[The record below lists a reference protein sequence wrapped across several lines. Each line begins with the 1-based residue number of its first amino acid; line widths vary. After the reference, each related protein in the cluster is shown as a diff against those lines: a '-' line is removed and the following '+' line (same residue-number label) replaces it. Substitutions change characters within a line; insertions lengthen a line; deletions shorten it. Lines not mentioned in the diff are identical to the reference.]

1 MVYHLGKSRYLL
13 PSPFGEGAGVRL
25 ELQRNTSHH
34 IKSCHWYEAQLRVT
48 VLVRMTVIVE
58 DSAIYPSAGSI
69 MAIEDV
75 VEVHAKDSFFQT
87 DKTLCRTE
95 RVADVDIRLRIARQ
109 RTGYI
114 LGVVE
119 ILTTYEVCMPY
130 SLNAFVMQI
139 EETIEDG

>member
-13 PSPFGEGAGVRL
+13 PSPIGEGAGVRL
-25 ELQRNTSHH
+25 ELQRNTSHD
-34 IKSCHWYEAQLRVT
+34 IEACHWYEAQLCVT

-58 DSAIYPSAGSI
+58 DSAIYSSASSI

-75 VEVHAKDSFFQT
+75 VKIHTEDSFLQT
-87 DKTLCRTE
+87 DKTFRRTE
-95 RVADVDIRLRIARQ
+95 RVADIDIRLRIARQ
-109 RTGYI
+109 RTGYV
-114 LGVVE
+114 LGIIE
-119 ILTTYEVCMPY
+119 ILTTDEVCMPY